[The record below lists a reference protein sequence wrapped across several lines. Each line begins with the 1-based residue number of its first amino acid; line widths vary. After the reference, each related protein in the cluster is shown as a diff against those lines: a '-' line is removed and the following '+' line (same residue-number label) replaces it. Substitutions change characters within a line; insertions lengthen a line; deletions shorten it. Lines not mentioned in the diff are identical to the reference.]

1 MKKSKA
7 ETAQTRRR
15 IVQTASEEFREN
27 GIDATGLSELM
38 AAAGLT
44 HGGFYRHFES
54 KAQLV
59 AEACTAGMG
68 SLVASC
74 EAAASKVGKNSG
86 LEGVLA
92 NYLST
97 KHRDN
102 RATGCPLVALGSE
115 LARGDESTRSAV
127 SEGVIALIDLIAQQY
142 GGARPK
148 TARSRA
154 MVALSTMVGAL
165 TLSRLIVDE
174 NLSAAILRDAH
185 KHLIE
190 GWRPIVSGY
199 HRSKH

>member
-7 ETAQTRRR
+7 ETAQTRRG
-15 IVQTASEEFREN
+15 IVKTASGDFRER
-27 GIDATGLSELM
+27 GIDATGFSGLRG
-38 AAAGLT
+38 AGGLPL
-44 HGGFYRHFES
+44 GGFYRHFES

-59 AEACTAGMG
+59 AEACAAGMD
-68 SLVASC
+68 SLVTSC
-74 EAAASKVGKNSG
+74 EAAASKVRKNSG

-102 RATGCPLVALGSE
+102 RASGCPLVALGSE
-115 LARGDESTRSAV
+115 LARGPESTRSAV

-142 GGARPK
+142 GGARSK

-154 MVALSTMVGAL
+154 IVALSTMVGAL
-165 TLSRLIVDE
+165 TLSRLIVDQ

-190 GWRPIVSGY
+190 GFLSPVTSSRA
-199 HRSKH
+199 RS